1 MGQDTFTLFESVT
14 TEKLMEVISESMDD
28 FLYVFDIQNNK
39 MEISQS
45 AVDRFMI
52 SSRFLDDALSAV

>member
-45 AVDRFMI
+45 AVD
-52 SSRFLDDALSAV
+52 L